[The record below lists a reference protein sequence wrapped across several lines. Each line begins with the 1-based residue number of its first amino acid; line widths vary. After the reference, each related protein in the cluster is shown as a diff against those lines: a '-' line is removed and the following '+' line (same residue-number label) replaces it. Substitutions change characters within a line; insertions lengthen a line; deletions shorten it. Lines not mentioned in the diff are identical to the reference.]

1 MQCWLS
7 HIVMSGLVFD
17 LLATGLLIPLYTSVS
32 VVVVCV
38 IMLITTV
45 LATYMKQ
52 LNLARV
58 AYVTGPAKT
67 GHVGTNYTPSLYR

>member
-7 HIVMSGLVFD
+7 HIVMSGSVFD
-17 LLATGLLIPLYTSVS
+17 LLATGLLVPLYTSVS

-52 LNLARV
+52 LNLARL
-58 AYVTGPAKT
+58 AYIT
-67 GHVGTNYTPSLYR
+67 